1 MNHKLLLGLLQL
13 ISSLAAAGTWEEAL
27 QRMPLVTLTTHLSRT
42 NCVEVMLRSFQSNS
56 TVKALVF
63 MPGATDE
70 FYMFRRAEATLTN
83 AAPTLWDALTA
94 LTNQSYIRATFRAPT
109 LLLHTQEDPLEP
121 IIDIKH
127 PVTAERLKAS
137 PCAPLLAYNDRDWDF
152 LYGAVAKRLEAKLE
166 PKAGSDESWHFYRHS
181 FAGWNLSDW
190 ETLECL
196 ARAGKSRFTVR
207 RGAVAFE
214 CDLRYLP
221 ASPTTPM
228 APGSR

>member
-1 MNHKLLLGLLQL
+1 MTCLAGA
-13 ISSLAAAGTWEEAL
+13 STWEDAVRSMPLAA
-27 QRMPLVTLTTHLSRT
+27 PTTHLSRT

-83 AAPTLWDALTA
+83 AAPTLWDAIVA

-121 IIDIKH
+121 IITIRH
-127 PVTAERLKAS
+127 PATAERLKAS

-166 PKAGSDESWHFYRHS
+166 PRAGSDESWHFYRHS

-196 ARAGKSRFTVR
+196 ARAGKSRFTVK
-207 RGAVAFE
+207 RGAVVFE

-221 ASPTTPM
+221 APTT
-228 APGSR
+228 SRTVPKAR